1 MKQYISKYH
10 FTNWFLSSDT
20 YKNNFSYI
28 LFIII
33 LTKYYLD
40 TERTKTEGLIFC
52 NKWGSLTSENSKKPE
67 YLSLMNSMHVFES
80 LRKDLELKKQP
91 VFQEHQQI
99 DLLNLTFRQTK
110 FSKKKNCICGER

>member
-1 MKQYISKYH
+1 MFFSNFNIRFSNKVSRTGYKWEGDELALKQDGGFKEVEYSI
-10 FTNWFLSSDT
+10 DT
-20 YKNNFSYI
+20 FVDFKS
-28 LFIII
+28 

-91 VFQEHQQI
+91 VFQEHQ
-99 DLLNLTFRQTK
+99 
-110 FSKKKNCICGER
+110 